1 MCGEEGR
8 EGDKERER
16 GGGGGECKR
25 NKRVTEVRPSGGNEQ
40 RK

>member
-1 MCGEEGR
+1 MCGEEGG
-8 EGDKERER
+8 EGDKER
-16 GGGGGECKR
+16 GGGGECKR